1 MSRPLSCRRQ
11 QGAALLISLVFL
23 LLMVVGAHAAVR
35 GATHQ
40 QRQVANLAQRQL
52 GFQAAESA
60 LRTLE
65 AQIRAQELDL
75 PGQACSGADCNL
87 ADAGWQSLAS
97 TATATATGVTVA
109 YRVDWLGASA
119 IPARL
124 QSSAE
129 SRVYRLSVRSETGRR
144 HTELEAVYALA
155 YQ

>member
-1 MSRPLSCRRQ
+1 MSRPLSFRRQ

-119 IPARL
+119 IL

>member
-1 MSRPLSCRRQ
+1 MSRPLSFRRQ

-87 ADAGWQSLAS
+87 ADAGWQSLSSA
-97 TATATATGVTVA
+97 ATGVTVA

>member
-1 MSRPLSCRRQ
+1 MSRPLSIRRQ

-75 PGQACSGADCNL
+75 PGQPCSAADCNL

-97 TATATATGVTVA
+97 AATEVTVA

-129 SRVYRLSVRSETGRR
+129 SQVYRLSVRSETGRR
-144 HTELEAVYALA
+144 RTELEAVYALA

>member
-1 MSRPLSCRRQ
+1 
-11 QGAALLISLVFL
+11 
-23 LLMVVGAHAAVR
+23 VR

-75 PGQACSGADCNL
+75 PGQACSAAECNL
-87 ADAGWQSLAS
+87 ADAGWQSLSSA
-97 TATATATGVTVA
+97 ATGVTVA

-129 SRVYRLSVRSETGRR
+129 SQVYRLSVRTETGRR
-144 HTELEAVYALA
+144 RTELEAVYALA

>member
-1 MSRPLSCRRQ
+1 MSRPLSFRRQ

-52 GFQAAESA
+52 GFQGAESA

-75 PGQACSGADCNL
+75 PGQACSAADCNL

-97 TATATATGVTVA
+97 AATGVTVA

-119 IPARL
+119 IPAHL
-124 QSSAE
+124 HSSAE
-129 SRVYRLSVRSETGRR
+129 SQVYRLSVRSETGRR
-144 HTELEAVYALA
+144 RTELEAVYALA

>member
-1 MSRPLSCRRQ
+1 MSRRRSFRRQ

-40 QRQVANLAQRQL
+40 QRQVANLVQRQL

-65 AQIRAQELDL
+65 AQIRAQQLAL

-97 TATATATGVTVA
+97 AAAGVAVV
-109 YRVDWLGASA
+109 YRVDWLGTSA
-119 IPARL
+119 IPAQL
-124 QSSAE
+124 QHSGQSQ
-129 SRVYRLSVRSETGRR
+129 VYRLVVRTETGRR
-144 HTELEAVYALA
+144 RTELEAMYALA

>member
-1 MSRPLSCRRQ
+1 MSRPLSFRRQ

-97 TATATATGVTVA
+97 TATATGVTVA

>member
-1 MSRPLSCRRQ
+1 MSRPLSFRRQ

-75 PGQACSGADCNL
+75 PGQACSAAECNL
-87 ADAGWQSLAS
+87 ADAGWQSLSSA
-97 TATATATGVTVA
+97 ATGVTVA